1 MLRQHQV
8 KRGTILLAWWSM
20 VVACDLTAQQERRWS
35 IQAAPETEIG
45 DALGDDAYIFQSI
58 AAARLLPDGRI
69 VVADKAILDIR
80 MYGKDGKFQKR
91 IGRRGSGPG
100 EFQHIGGLWLT
111 SKGMIAVWDGK
122 FGRITLFNSQG
133 ERESTQTLR
142 GNPAS
147 RPPEIYFGSFSND
160 DIVLVSLIGGRR
172 GPEVVP
178 DRWVL
183 GRFGLDGEF
192 KGALGEAR
200 GMWRYNGNPIPFSPL
215 PHTVLHRDSL
225 YIVDDYGAELTVRDG
240 RGAVSRKLSL
250 PPARQVTVD
259 AAWSGMEAEMRQRAK
274 SASGS
279 GAKLFIDHLDH
290 GRLLRPN
297 QFPQI
302 GGLITDDRGYIW
314 AKTYDPSMDPF
325 YLKTNAILPAAG
337 GEWRVIRTDGG
348 LVATVRLPAT
358 VRPLEI
364 KGDRLIGVAVDE
376 LGVEK
381 VVVHAIQR

>member
-1 MLRQHQV
+1 
-8 KRGTILLAWWSM
+8 
-20 VVACDLTAQQERRWS
+20 
-35 IQAAPETEIG
+35 
-45 DALGDDAYIFQSI
+45 
-58 AAARLLPDGRI
+58 
-69 VVADKAILDIR
+69 
-80 MYGKDGKFQKR
+80 
-91 IGRRGSGPG
+91 
-100 EFQHIGGLWLT
+100 
-111 SKGMIAVWDGK
+111 
-122 FGRITLFNSQG
+122 
-133 ERESTQTLR
+133 
-142 GNPAS
+142 
-147 RPPEIYFGSFSND
+147 
-160 DIVLVSLIGGRR
+160 
-172 GPEVVP
+172 
-178 DRWVL
+178 
-183 GRFGLDGEF
+183 
-192 KGALGEAR
+192 
-200 GMWRYNGNPIPFSPL
+200 
-215 PHTVLHRDSL
+215 
-225 YIVDDYGAELTVRDG
+225 
-240 RGAVSRKLSL
+240 
-250 PPARQVTVD
+250 
-259 AAWSGMEAEMRQRAK
+259 MRQRAK